1 MKSIRILADDL
12 TGALDTAAAFDG
24 EVPVYIDCPPV
35 GAIETSV
42 NPVSVVATPTRDVA
56 VSTLGSYLAP
66 VVEWFAAGDLP
77 FKKVD
82 SLLRGNTFAEIAWLL
97 LNASFTRGI
106 FAPAFPAQRRI
117 TVADRQWTL
126 DRDGTKS
133 AVAVPLVSAFAELG
147 VRAGAMDDKDATIW
161 IPDVRTDDDLDRV
174 AGWTD
179 TGAGAAVND
188 LLWVGSAGLG
198 NALARRFGL
207 APRVGSVSSLPAG
220 QGPTVLISAS
230 FQSVFREQWALLRTN
245 SDIAAVA
252 AEAGD
257 AEGIVRAVDA
267 ARAGASDVWFDLSP
281 RHVVKPEEARRRLD
295 EHTRM
300 LVDRL
305 PVPGRLLVI
314 GGDTL
319 LGLCRASG
327 ATGLL
332 ARASIRS
339 GWGCA
344 RLMGGVWDG
353 VLCYSRSGAFG
364 VADDLLAMFGVLNH
378 TSPC

>member
-1 MKSIRILADDL
+1 MTRIRILADDL

-24 EVPVYIDCPPV
+24 EVPVYIDSPPV
-35 GAIETSV
+35 GATKTSG

-97 LNASFTRGI
+97 FNAPFKRGI

-126 DRDGTKS
+126 DRDGKKS

-147 VRAGAMDDKDATIW
+147 VRAGAMDDKEAAIW

-207 APRVGSVSSLPAG
+207 ASHAGSVPPLSTG

-230 FQSVFREQWALLRTN
+230 FQPVFREQWALLRAHAAV
-245 SDIAAVA
+245 AAVA
-252 AEAGD
+252 AESGD
-257 AEGIVRAVDA
+257 TAEVAKAVEA
-267 ARAGASDVWFDLSP
+267 ARRGASDVWFDLSP
-281 RHVVKPEEARRRLD
+281 RHVITPAEARRRLD

-300 LVDRL
+300 LVNRL
-305 PVPGRLLVI
+305 HVPGRLLVI